1 MTRKVPARP
10 FDWAE
15 LIMLAIFAAM
25 LLLGL
30 AANGLSVSEWPIP
43 IAVLLFMLLMSGLV
57 QQTVR
62 PHLRDDHKLTMKVPR
77 PPAEW
82 IDRR

>member
-30 AANGLSVSEWPIP
+30 AANGLTEIL
-43 IAVLLFMLLMSGLV
+43 AGLQEGEQV
-57 QQTVR
+57 VTVGQLY
-62 PHLRDDHKLTMKVPR
+62 LRDNDKVTANRFAP
-77 PPAEW
+77 W
-82 IDRR
+82 DQK